1 MTEETKTEAKVD
13 PVVYTDDDLKK
24 MEADV
29 KKVTGEDQSKKI
41 EAALEDSRKEIARVK
56 ELEDLKVKQDEMA
69 KSLADE
75 KQKYAESLEKLKT
88 EADENAKKLVD
99 QLRDERQSVTNTTN
113 PFKNEK
119 VGEEDLKAKVRNDPE
134 YLKEVDKAS
143 KEAFMKHHNLEGFDF

>member
-1 MTEETKTEAKVD
+1 MTEETKIEAKVD
-13 PVVYTDDDLKK
+13 PVVYTDEDLKK

-99 QLRDERQSVTNTTN
+99 QLRDERQSVTDTTN
-113 PFKNEK
+113 PFKTEK
-119 VGEEDLKAKVRNDPE
+119 AGEEDLKAKVRNDPE
-134 YLKEVDKAS
+134 YFKEVDQKS
-143 KEAFMKHHNLEGFDF
+143 KEAFLEHHNLQGFDF